1 MMIAV
6 GCDHGGVELKDL
18 LLGSLRALGQEV
30 YDYGTQGRDSVDYPD
45 FADKVSRSV
54 SRGEAERGLL
64 ICTSGIG
71 MSIVANKFPRVRAAL
86 VQDLDAARSSRE
98 HNDANVL
105 VLSGANTGYALA
117 REIVETWLTTAF
129 AGGRHQRRLDKIS
142 RIESE
147 LKRAQK
153 GLRGKG
159 RVMSFLQQID
169 PEVFSAIQ
177 KETARLEGNL
187 ELIASENVV
196 SEAVLEAQGCV
207 MTNKYAEGYPGKR
220 YYGGC
225 EFVDEVEVLG
235 DCARQGAIR
244 RRSCQ
249 RPTPLRLASEHDG
262 LSFRA

>member
-18 LLGSLRALGQEV
+18 LLGYLRARGQGV
-30 YDYGTQGRDSVDYPD
+30 CDYGTQGRDSVDYPD

-105 VLSGANTGYALA
+105 VLSGANTEYALA
-117 REIVETWLTTAF
+117 REIIETWLTTAF

-147 LKRAQK
+147 LSGFKKA
-153 GLRGKG
+153 
-159 RVMSFLQQID
+159 
-169 PEVFSAIQ
+169 
-177 KETARLEGNL
+177 
-187 ELIASENVV
+187 
-196 SEAVLEAQGCV
+196 
-207 MTNKYAEGYPGKR
+207 
-220 YYGGC
+220 
-225 EFVDEVEVLG
+225 
-235 DCARQGAIR
+235 
-244 RRSCQ
+244 
-249 RPTPLRLASEHDG
+249 
-262 LSFRA
+262 